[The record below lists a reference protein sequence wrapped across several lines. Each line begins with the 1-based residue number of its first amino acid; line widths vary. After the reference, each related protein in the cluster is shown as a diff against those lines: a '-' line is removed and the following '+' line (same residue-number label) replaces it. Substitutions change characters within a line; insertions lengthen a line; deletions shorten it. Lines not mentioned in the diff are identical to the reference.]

1 MNDGCMCNCCSTG
14 DVASNASRSY
24 QRNVAPAHTY
34 PAKKWLRAPATLP
47 ATLPICMSA
56 PQDRRD
62 RVTRS
67 LSLGTTP
74 VTEDTGL
81 GRATALQRAAL
92 LAPARA
98 IPITDGNQSS
108 DEESEIAGLLGGTPT
123 KISAVHASFQHRTRV
138 ECTPRCAAPVHPRS
152 SLSLANQLEDGLWLL
167 WPQPILKRSGGARA
181 AKEEKGSPQWR
192 SVIKFTRDPMEPPPA
207 SWKSCDAKTLA
218 AIKGCESDGGGFT
231 AAGPRTG
238 VYSVPKNT
246 YTYALKCCSRAAWGC
261 QNELRIV
268 VDMTCHT
275 EEILDSEGWPHRHEG
290 TMQLTRGLPHQV
302 SPLSLSTPYSDCWG
316 LSEASR
322 ESFRCGPLSALSTNS
337 FRHTCC
343 PFVFYGLGI
352 SLSFHKEP
360 GHRKLSTPGR

>member
-1 MNDGCMCNCCSTG
+1 M
-14 DVASNASRSY
+14 
-24 QRNVAPAHTY
+24 
-34 PAKKWLRAPATLP
+34 
-47 ATLPICMSA
+47 
-56 PQDRRD
+56 
-62 RVTRS
+62 
-67 LSLGTTP
+67 
-74 VTEDTGL
+74 
-81 GRATALQRAAL
+81 
-92 LAPARA
+92 
-98 IPITDGNQSS
+98 
-108 DEESEIAGLLGGTPT
+108 
-123 KISAVHASFQHRTRV
+123 
-138 ECTPRCAAPVHPRS
+138 
-152 SLSLANQLEDGLWLL
+152 
-167 WPQPILKRSGGARA
+167 
-181 AKEEKGSPQWR
+181 
-192 SVIKFTRDPMEPPPA
+192 IKFNRDPMEPPPA